1 MTFTFLIYGIVET
14 CKANDIKIYDYLEHV
29 LTVMPEHMDDTNTDF
44 LDDLLPWSEN
54 LPEKLKKKQQN
65 S

>member
-1 MTFTFLIYGIVET
+1 
-14 CKANDIKIYDYLEHV
+14 
-29 LTVMPEHMDDTNTDF
+29 MPEHMDDTNTDF